1 MGVGFRETL
10 IFCHQAELVSS
21 VLWSNNFKIFLD
33 SFVRCLLLNT
43 LFPIKSLYSNQFI
56 EPPKLLYEK
65 GVFKDFAK
73 FTGKHLCRSLFFNNV
88 AGLGPATS
96 LKKKL

>member
-33 SFVRCLLLNT
+33 SCQMFL
-43 LFPIKSLYSNQFI
+43 
-56 EPPKLLYEK
+56 
-65 GVFKDFAK
+65 A
-73 FTGKHLCRSLFFNNV
+73 
-88 AGLGPATS
+88 
-96 LKKKL
+96 